1 MTAYADTSYLLA
13 FFNPHAAHSPSVQKF
28 VTRTPVDYHW
38 NVILRAE
45 LRHSLRRIPTAANRA
60 TAWQAYRAA
69 EKWRTR
75 LVHQPVSL
83 QNVIDLAETRSLE
96 DNGASGAGTWD
107 LVHVGLAL
115 LARTELFLTCDKA
128 QSVAARRA
136 GLKVKCFTA

>member
-13 FFNPHAAHSPSVQKF
+13 FFDPHAAQSSSVNAYAA
-28 VTRTPVDYHW
+28 RTSVDYHW

-45 LRHSLRRIPTAANRA
+45 LRHCLRRIPVVADRA
-60 TAWQAYRAA
+60 TAWQAYRAT

-83 QNVIDLAETRSLE
+83 QNFIDLAEARSLE

-115 LARTELFLTCDKA
+115 LARAEIFLTCDQA

-136 GLKVKCFTA
+136 GLKVKYFAA

>member
-13 FFNPHAAHSPSVQKF
+13 YFNPHAAHSPSVQAF
-28 VTRTPVDYHW
+28 LTRTPVDYHW

-45 LRHSLRRIPTAANRA
+45 LRHNLRRIATPANRA

-83 QNVIDLAETRSLE
+83 QHFIDLAETRSLE
-96 DNGASGAGTWD
+96 EAGASGAGTWD

-115 LARTELFLTCDKA
+115 LARAEIFLTCDKA
-128 QSVAARRA
+128 QSVAAQRA
-136 GLKVKCFTA
+136 GLKVKYFAA